1 MLILIESF
9 TNNSVESTN
18 NTVRAK
24 EKAKRKGMPFR
35 HPLYVMFWLKEQPL
49 RLIAYLLLFWCKYK
63 NNNSIICNDFQ

>member
-24 EKAKRKGMPFR
+24 EKAKRKGMPKR
-35 HPLYVMFWLKEQPL
+35 HPLYVMF
-49 RLIAYLLLFWCKYK
+49 
-63 NNNSIICNDFQ
+63 

>member
-35 HPLYVMFWLKEQPL
+35 HPLYVMF
-49 RLIAYLLLFWCKYK
+49 
-63 NNNSIICNDFQ
+63 

>member
-24 EKAKRKGMPFR
+24 EKT
-35 HPLYVMFWLKEQPL
+35 KE
-49 RLIAYLLLFWCKYK
+49 KEGVSK
-63 NNNSIICNDFQ
+63 

>member
-24 EKAKRKGMPFR
+24 EKTKEKGMPFG
-35 HPLYVMFWLKEQPL
+35 HPLYVMF
-49 RLIAYLLLFWCKYK
+49 
-63 NNNSIICNDFQ
+63 

>member
-24 EKAKRKGMPFR
+24 EKEKRKGMPFR
-35 HPLYVMFWLKEQPL
+35 HPLYVMF
-49 RLIAYLLLFWCKYK
+49 
-63 NNNSIICNDFQ
+63 